1 VPGLALAGG
10 VMPGGLK
17 AAPAKGGGSR
27 WNPVLLEEVS
37 LSECGGLGLLLG
49 ETSCWGL
56 WTRLLMLGKNWW
68 RWPAEAEEVLLDA
81 GACEEG

>member
-27 WNPVLLEEVS
+27 WNPRVLVFLEVEAS
-37 LSECGGLGLLLG
+37 LSECGRLALLG
-49 ETSCWGL
+49 EASCWGL
-56 WTRLLMLGKNWW
+56 WTRLLMLGKN
-68 RWPAEAEEVLLDA
+68 
-81 GACEEG
+81 